1 MINDMEKTKKPQ
13 LKKAKVATK
22 AKLKPVP
29 PLERKVDVQK
39 LEPQY
44 ARLVDTRGFVA
55 AFWEFGCEYPKQ
67 EDAYEAVERQYKFIF
82 GKRKYK
88 NFESFRGCMYNYLNS
103 VKCKK

>member
-1 MINDMEKTKKPQ
+1 MDMQKSKKVITKKS
-13 LKKAKVATK
+13 KAIPKGK
-22 AKLKPVP
+22 SKPP
-29 PLERKVDVQK
+29 PAGEVRIDIQK

-44 ARLVDTRGFVA
+44 ARLTETKGFVE

-88 NFESFRGCMYNYLNS
+88 NLESFRGCMYNYLNS